1 VLDEV
6 RFEQLEPV
14 EIAAQRPGTAS
25 PAADVLAAAEA
36 EAEAI
41 RSAARAEGLEEGRA
55 AARAEAQEQLAPAAA
70 ALAAALETI
79 ATERDRAVD
88 ALEEA
93 AVELGLRVADK
104 VLAGALE
111 VQPERVIDVVRG
123 ALRGIIERERV
134 QVLVHPD
141 DLELVSA
148 AGAGIIAELGGIER
162 FEVQAEQR
170 VARGG
175 AVVRTSDGEVD
186 GSIAT
191 KLERVRE
198 TVAAELAA

>member
-1 VLDEV
+1 VHDEV

-14 EIAAQRPGTAS
+14 DLAGRRPG
-25 PAADVLAAAEA
+25 PAAASSDVLAAAEA
-36 EAEAI
+36 EAGAI
-41 RSAARAEGLEEGRA
+41 RATARAEGLEEGRA

-79 ATERDRAVD
+79 AAERDRAVD

-93 AVELGLRVADK
+93 AVELGLQVAEK
-104 VLAGALE
+104 VLAGALA

-134 QVLVHPD
+134 QVLVHPE
-141 DLELVSA
+141 DLELVSE
-148 AGAGIIAELGGIER
+148 AGTAIAAELGGIER